1 MEAGLYVTAGSL
13 VKVPDGST
21 VKAKLLSGRDNLLFR
36 RNSTTGI
43 VEVLKRGGDS
53 SWQGLNEDLH
63 NY

>member
-43 VEVLKRGGDS
+43 VEVLQRGGDS
-53 SWQGLNEDLH
+53 SWQGLNEELH
-63 NY
+63 NN